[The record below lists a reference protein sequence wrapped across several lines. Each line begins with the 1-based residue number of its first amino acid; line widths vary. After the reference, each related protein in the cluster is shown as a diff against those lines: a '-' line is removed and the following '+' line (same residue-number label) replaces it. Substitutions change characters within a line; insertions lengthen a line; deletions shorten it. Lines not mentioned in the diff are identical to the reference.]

1 VYEIPH
7 RYIVPQISLAKIDFC
22 GIISLMV
29 VGIGIDIVEVGR
41 IAKAMK
47 RSQFTRKVLSELEEV
62 YCNTPSRVAGRWAA
76 KEAVIK
82 AVGIS
87 LVMKN
92 IEILNDP
99 LGQPHVKIHDPA
111 FDGKRL
117 RIYVSITHEKTHA
130 AAVAVVERAVMQVP
144 MAKIE

>member
-1 VYEIPH
+1 
-7 RYIVPQISLAKIDFC
+7 
-22 GIISLMV
+22 MV
-29 VGIGIDIVEVGR
+29 VGVGIDIVEVGR
-41 IAKAMK
+41 IAKAM
-47 RSQFTRKVLSELEEV
+47 RRPRFAPRILSELEEA
-62 YCNTPSRVAGRWAA
+62 YCTTPTRVAGRWAA

-82 AVGIS
+82 AVGIP
-87 LVMKN
+87 LQMQD

-130 AAVAVVERAVMQVP
+130 AAVAVVERLVMQVP
-144 MAKIE
+144 MV